1 MSWAEVGALRRAMSK
16 SKGLEDHR
24 EIFLRGSAHPK
35 QFMQSVWTNLVTF
48 GSYGFNRSHSVA
60 YGVVSYWCG
69 WLKANYPLEFACA
82 TLIHEPDAE
91 KQFKTLRELAK
102 EGIGYTPVDVKLSA
116 ETWTIDRKN
125 KKLVGPL
132 TNIVGM
138 GPKTVAAVMSSRVRK
153 EKLPDRAAKL
163 LAKATTTIDT
173 LSPVARWVEGFDLKA
188 ARVVAQT
195 NLIEEI
201 LPPEISGDHMVIAV
215 VEKITPID
223 ENDPK
228 RVERRKGK
236 KLADGA
242 NHSVNLWLRDD
253 TGKIFA
259 KIPPE
264 VFDKKVKSDLG
275 DSNGQ
280 DVIARGKADKA
291 IYAILGGLRAG
302 EFRMLSVKR
311 MRYLGEL

>member
-1 MSWAEVGALRRAMSK
+1 MSK

-35 QFMQSVWTNLVTF
+35 QFMESVWTNLVTF

-60 YGVVSYWCG
+60 YGVVSYWCA
-69 WLKANYPLEFACA
+69 WLKANHPLEFACA

-91 KQFKTLRELAK
+91 KQFRTLRELAK
-102 EGIGYTPVDVKLSA
+102 EGIGYTPVDVNLSA
-116 ETWTIDRKN
+116 ETWTIDRKT

-138 GPKTVAAVMSSRVRK
+138 GPKTVATIMGARARK

-188 ARVVAQT
+188 ARVIKQT

-201 LPPEISGDHMVIAV
+201 LEPEISGDHMVVAV

-236 KLADGA
+236 RFADGA

-264 VFDKKVKSDLG
+264 IFNKKVKNELG

-291 IYAILGGLRAG
+291 IYAISGGLRAG

-311 MRYLGEL
+311 MRYLGDL